1 MKWKLVILSI
11 AVLLGFG
18 SLVVWNTSVSE
29 DRQSGKSATSE
40 KVTVFKSPAC
50 GCCEDYAAYLERQ
63 GFTVEM
69 VETDNMNRIKEKHH
83 IPPQLGSCHT
93 SLIGNYIVE
102 GHVPV
107 EAIHKLLAEKPSI
120 AGIAMPGM
128 PSGSPGMPGRKE
140 EPFVIYSF
148 DETGKTL
155 GVFTEM

>member
-1 MKWKLVILSI
+1 MKWKLLILSI
-11 AVLLGFG
+11 AVILGLG
-18 SLVVWNTSVSE
+18 SLVVWNASVSE
-29 DRQSGKSATSE
+29 DRPSDENTAAN

-50 GCCEDYAAYLERQ
+50 GCCENYATYLERQ

-69 VETDNMNRIKEKHH
+69 VETEDMNRIKEKYHV
-83 IPPQLGSCHT
+83 PPRLGSCHT
-93 SLIGNYIVE
+93 SLVGNYIVE

-107 EAIHKLLAEKPSI
+107 EAINKLLAEKPAI

-128 PSGSPGMPGRKE
+128 PSGSPGMPGGKE

-155 GVFTEM
+155 GVFTQM